1 MGFGYPVPV
10 KDLSLGQQI
19 RFTHEGARITAKVT
33 GLVLAGEDV
42 DATEAFVMAR
52 LADGSG
58 MTIKRALSDEV
69 TLRYRQ
75 ASACPHD

>member
-19 RFTHEGARITAKVT
+19 RFTTHEGARITAKVT
-33 GLVLAGEDV
+33 GLRLAGEDV
-42 DATEAFVMAR
+42 DATEAFVTVQI
-52 LADGSG
+52 ADGSD
-58 MTIKRALSDEV
+58 MTIKRALSDKV

-75 ASACPHD
+75 E